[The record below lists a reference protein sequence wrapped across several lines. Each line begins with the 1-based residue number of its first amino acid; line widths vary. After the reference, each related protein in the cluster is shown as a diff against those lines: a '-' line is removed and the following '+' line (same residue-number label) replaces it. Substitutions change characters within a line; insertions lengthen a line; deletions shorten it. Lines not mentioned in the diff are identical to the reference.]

1 MCPKSDIW
9 PKSFQTAE
17 PNDDNIALY
26 FFPSKI
32 SEQVFEQLVGEMIH
46 EELAFRAIVQDA
58 ELLIFTST
66 ELPLLYWNLES
77 CRLMST
83 NNAYS
88 TMKKWLR
95 RTHPS
100 SCFLRSAGRESR
112 FKWEISALMQD
123 SFMAPNNVSPAI
135 ELAKLFLVW
144 WGCIELGVAGTS
156 LTPLSRER
164 EFCPT
169 GRFAASLQF
178 IDASLSEIHPL
189 YYLVH

>member
-66 ELPLLYWNLES
+66 ELPLLYW
-77 CRLMST
+77 T
-83 NNAYS
+83 
-88 TMKKWLR
+88 
-95 RTHPS
+95 
-100 SCFLRSAGRESR
+100 FRS
-112 FKWEISALMQD
+112 K
-123 SFMAPNNVSPAI
+123 
-135 ELAKLFLVW
+135 
-144 WGCIELGVAGTS
+144 
-156 LTPLSRER
+156 
-164 EFCPT
+164 
-169 GRFAASLQF
+169 
-178 IDASLSEIHPL
+178 
-189 YYLVH
+189 YYLWGVFRGNQPSPSNALSSKGEVAEIPKM